1 MAIAFPMPIPVPNT
15 VFAFLNMYSTSNLE
29 EVFEKMREE
38 FVQDRKTIIESEN
51 RVRKIRLGTVE
62 AESQVFL
69 RIIVLLFISVL

>member
-29 EVFEKMREE
+29 EVFEKMSEE
-38 FVQDRKTIIESEN
+38 FVQDRKTIIEWEN
-51 RVRKIRLGTVE
+51 LGTVE
-62 AESQVFL
+62 GKSQVVL

>member
-38 FVQDRKTIIESEN
+38 FVQDRKTIIGWEKEY
-51 RVRKIRLGTVE
+51 VR
-62 AESQVFL
+62 
-69 RIIVLLFISVL
+69 